1 VFGLDCILLLAAS
14 PFEFSPISSGLWA
27 YGPAPGLE
35 FIPYFLSLLA
45 WVGLAFAAILLSPL
59 TALLRRLRRGK
70 STSRTEP
77 ENEPSPL
84 DTSAER
90 QARSQN

>member
-1 VFGLDCILLLAAS
+1 MGSLDCFLLLTAS
-14 PFEFSPISSGLWA
+14 SFGFSPPISDGLWA

-45 WVGLAFAAILLSPL
+45 WVGLAFAAILLAPL

-70 STSRTEP
+70 NTSRTQP
-77 ENEPSPL
+77 ETMPSPT

-90 QARSQN
+90 H